1 MNGTNYEKVY
11 ETLWSRVRGLDLVDS
26 AVPLG
31 GLDLGNGSVEM
42 MFLDEPLRVSRE
54 GIRDGR
60 GRPPHEAVRIVLC
73 HYLLR
78 AGRGA
83 LSNVWAAYREL
94 ENSAFFMPNFKD
106 NVERRISQAFAGKVD
121 DLERAVLSIGGR
133 RHDGGASADGAWTF
147 RALPHIPLL
156 LVFNDGDEEFPADVR
171 LLFDR
176 AADVFLDAE
185 CLAVVGWIVAER
197 LCGSP

>member
-11 ETLWSRVRGLDLVDS
+11 RTLWSRVRGLDLVPT

-31 GLDLGNGSVEM
+31 GRDLGNGSVEM
-42 MFLDEPLRVSRE
+42 VFLDEPLRVSRE

-60 GRPPHEAVRIVLC
+60 GRSPHEAVRIVLC

-83 LSNVWAAYREL
+83 LANVWAAYREL
-94 ENSAFFMPNFKD
+94 EHSAFFMPSFKH
-106 NVERRISQAFAGKVD
+106 NVERRISRAFAGRAG
-121 DLERAVLSIGGR
+121 DLERAVLGIGGR
-133 RHDGGASADGAWTF
+133 PHAGGPSADGAWTL

-156 LVFNDGDEEFPADVR
+156 LVFNEGDEEFPADAR

-176 AADVFLDAE
+176 SADVWLDAE

-197 LCGSP
+197 LCGAA